1 MGILI
6 VLSGLGGEPDTAQAD
21 DVPERKVVLIEEKI
35 NWTTER
41 IELEIR
47 KTFPEDADVAVAIAK
62 AESELNPNALNPE
75 AHRDCNGSIGL
86 MQIACVH
93 HIKPEKLYDV
103 RENLQTARR
112 IYDTLDKD
120 GNKVGWLPWGAYTDG
135 RYKEYLE

>member
-6 VLSGLGGEPDTAQAD
+6 VLGGLGGEPDTAQAD

-75 AHRDCNGSIGL
+75 KHKGCSGSIGI
-86 MQIACVH
+86 MQIACLH
-93 HIKPEKLYDV
+93 HENPEELYDV

-112 IYDTLDKD
+112 IYDAE
-120 GNKVGWLPWGAYTDG
+120 GWEPWGAYTDF
-135 RYKEYLE
+135 RYKNYLE